1 MICCKP
7 YTEAT
12 AADFRGLFAD
22 RFDADAS
29 ILDEVLANPARADRP
44 ETGLIAYGERGE
56 VVGVMGMMPRV
67 VYWRQTRQMAAAA
80 VAMAVRKDADRSFF
94 TDFIRDAVVATKA
107 DIMVANTTIPGSRKR
122 FREAIGISDGPASCA
137 AIRERVLHGRLG
149 RLLRALRGRRS
160 LPDGN
165 VRIMASEGV
174 EFARERTIDAPAF
187 DRFWTRYLE
196 TNRGLVSS
204 RTAAELGW
212 IFARGLASGETV
224 LVTARRNG
232 ALVGHLFCRRTDET
246 ASCWR
251 IADMIAVDND
261 LAVLDALISATERF
275 LRRFTPAA
283 CFQVTGFPQGVQP
296 LLERR
301 FPASHPIGFNKCVWK
316 CLNENA
322 ESLLGGWTDDGRSW
336 YGCPYDGDMC
346 LI

>member
-1 MICCKP
+1 MTCCKP

-12 AADFRGLFAD
+12 AADFRSLFAD

-29 ILDEVLANPARADRP
+29 ILDEVLANPARADKT
-44 ETGLIAYGERGE
+44 ETGLIAYGECGE

-94 TDFIRDAVVATKA
+94 TGFIRDAVVTTGA

-137 AIRERVLHGRLG
+137 AIRERVLRGRLG
-149 RLLRALRGRRS
+149 RLLRSLRGRPS
-160 LPDGN
+160 LPDGD
-165 VRIMASEGV
+165 VRVMASGDL
-174 EFARERTIDAPAF
+174 EFARERAIDAPAF
-187 DRFWTRYLE
+187 DGFWTRYIE
-196 TNRGLVSS
+196 MNRGLVSS
-204 RTAAELGW
+204 RTAAEVRW
-212 IFARGLASGETV
+212 MFARGVASGETV
-224 LVTARRNG
+224 LVTARRAG
-232 ALVGHLFCRRTDET
+232 EIVGYLFCRRTDET

-251 IADMIAVDND
+251 IADMIALDND

-275 LRRFTPAA
+275 LRRFTPAD
-283 CFQVTGFPQGVQP
+283 CFQVTGFPQWVQP

-316 CLNENA
+316 CLNEKA
-322 ESLLGGWTDDGRSW
+322 EAMLGGWTDDGCSW